1 MEKNGF
7 ETALSEFIRDDP
19 GNYVAKDVALRPELA
34 GMQMFDE
41 PIFGY
46 AAAGDSLFAQ
56 FREPGIIGDH
66 FMLPGE
72 WLDGAQTVISF
83 FLPFTQV
90 IKKANGANMSWPAD
104 EWMHARIEGGNEFQ
118 KKICRRAAELLES
131 EGCAAVAPTFD
142 PRFFS
147 RYPKENEEDRQEAYT
162 SNWSERHIAH
172 ACGLGTFGLSRGLL
186 TAKGTAG
193 RFSSVV
199 TTAAFA
205 PSERRYTKIDEYC
218 IYCGACARNCPA
230 GAISVEKGKSH
241 PVCSAFLNRV
251 LDKHRPHYGC
261 GKCQVQV
268 PCENQLPAGK
278 NG

>member
-1 MEKNGF
+1 MEKNVF
-7 ETALSEFIRDDP
+7 EKALSEFVLNDS
-19 GNYVAKDVALRPELA
+19 GNYVAEDIAMRPELA

-46 AAAGDSLFAQ
+46 AAADDPMFAQ

-66 FMLPGE
+66 FVLPGE

-83 FLPFTQV
+83 FLPFTQTV
-90 IKKANGANMSWPAD
+90 KKANGADMSWPAD

-118 KKICRRAAELLES
+118 KKICRHAVELLE
-131 EGCAAVAPTFD
+131 GAGFAAVAPAFD
-142 PRFFS
+142 PRFLARNPDVS
-147 RYPKENEEDRQEAYT
+147 DKNRQEFFN

-199 TTAAFA
+199 TAAVFA
-205 PSERRYTKIDEYC
+205 PSERRYTKLDEYC
-218 IYCGACARNCPA
+218 TCCGACARNCPA

-241 PVCSAFLNRV
+241 PVCSAFLDRV
-251 LDKHRPHYGC
+251 LDKHRPYYGC

-268 PCENQLPAGK
+268 PCENGLPFIPV
-278 NG
+278 